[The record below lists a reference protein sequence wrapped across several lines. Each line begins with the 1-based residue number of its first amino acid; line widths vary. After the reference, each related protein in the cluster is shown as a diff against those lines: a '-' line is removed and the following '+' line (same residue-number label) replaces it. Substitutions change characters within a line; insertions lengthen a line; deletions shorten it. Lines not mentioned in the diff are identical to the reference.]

1 MVLFNKKNFIFLLNI
16 GLILLFLF
24 VNFGCN
30 YSFTG
35 ASVPDHIK
43 SIAIPPVQ
51 NRSGSG
57 EPTLELFTDELI
69 QKFIEDNTLQVTE
82 KVNADALLE
91 CTILSMN
98 EAPAVIS
105 GDEKVPLIRLT
116 LNVKVIYKDLVKKKT
131 IFEKN
136 FSNYFD
142 YDNSTDITQART
154 DAINIAMDKIYEDI
168 LLSVVS
174 NW

>member
-1 MVLFNKKNFIFLLNI
+1 MVLFNKNRFIIFFNF
-16 GLILLFLF
+16 GLILLFLY

-35 ASVPDHIK
+35 ASVPDHIRN
-43 SIAIPPVQ
+43 IAIPPVV

-69 QKFIEDNTLQVTE
+69 QKFIEDNTLQVTD

-91 CTILSMN
+91 CTIISIN
-98 EAPAVIS
+98 ETPATIS
-105 GDEKVPLIRLT
+105 GDEKVPLVRLT
-116 LNVKVIYKDLVKKKT
+116 INVKVIYKDLVKKMT
-131 IFEKN
+131 IFDKN
-136 FSNYFD
+136 FSNYDD
-142 YDNSTDITQART
+142 YDNSGDVMQSRV
-154 DAINIAMDKIYEDI
+154 DAIKNAMEKIYEDI

>member
-1 MVLFNKKNFIFLLNI
+1 MVLSNKNKFIFLVNFSF
-16 GLILLFLF
+16 ILLFLY

-43 SIAIPPVQ
+43 NIAIPPVQ

-57 EPTLELFTDELI
+57 EPTLELFTDALI
-69 QKFIEDNTLQVTE
+69 QKFIADNTLQVTE
-82 KVNADALLE
+82 KVDADALLE
-91 CTILSMN
+91 CTIVSIN
-98 EAPAVIS
+98 EAPATIS
-105 GDEKVPLIRLT
+105 GDENVPLIRLT
-116 LNVKVIYKDLVKKKT
+116 INVKVSYKDLVKKKT

-136 FSNYFD
+136 FSNYDD
-142 YDNSTDITQART
+142 YDNSGDVLQVRIE
-154 DAINIAMDKIYEDI
+154 AINNAMEKIYEDI